1 MRERIKRD
9 RIYKGEYKKYIK
21 IKKYLEICPFLLY
34 QANVLTGGGG
44 EEMTDSEWEYLFE
57 DSPQKAYEYF
67 IEQYGNLIYA
77 IVLNK
82 IGNCGSREDVE
93 DCVSDIMIE
102 FFRNAGRFSSGSGS
116 LKSYISTIAKR
127 RAIDAFRQI
136 TGRNNMCSDIDDE
149 SIVIPP
155 ASDDTEEEAERRI
168 FSQNLWNI
176 VKSLGEPDSSIIV
189 YQYFYNHTVHEIAKI
204 LKMTSGAV
212 QKRSI
217 RARKKIGTIL
227 RNGDYYE

>member
-1 MRERIKRD
+1 
-9 RIYKGEYKKYIK
+9 
-21 IKKYLEICPFLLY
+21 
-34 QANVLTGGGG
+34 
-44 EEMTDSEWEYLFE
+44 MTDSEWEQLLNS
-57 DSPQKAYEYF
+57 SPRQAYEKL
-67 IEQYGNLIYA
+67 IEQYGNLVYA

-93 DCVSDIMIE
+93 DCVSDIMVE
-102 FFRNAGRFSSGSGS
+102 FLRNAGKFSSGSGS
-116 LKSYISTIAKR
+116 LKSYISTIAKH

-136 TGRNNMCSDIDDE
+136 TGKNNMRSDIDDE
-149 SIVIPP
+149 NIVIPP
-155 ASDDTEEEAERRI
+155 ASDDTEEEAEKRI
-168 FSQNLWNI
+168 FSQNLWNT

-189 YQYFYNHTVHEIAKI
+189 YQYFYNYKVNEIAKI
-204 LKMTSGAV
+204 LEMTSGAV

>member
-1 MRERIKRD
+1 
-9 RIYKGEYKKYIK
+9 
-21 IKKYLEICPFLLY
+21 
-34 QANVLTGGGG
+34 
-44 EEMTDSEWEYLFE
+44 MTDSEWEQLLHS
-57 DSPQKAYEYF
+57 SPSKAYKTI

-93 DCVSDIMIE
+93 DCVSDIMVE
-102 FFRNAGRFSSGSGS
+102 FFRNAERYSAGSGS

-136 TGRNNMCSDIDDE
+136 SARNNMYSDIEDDN
-149 SIVIPP
+149 IFIPP
-155 ASDDTEEEAERRI
+155 ASDDTEEETEKRI
-168 FSQNLWNI
+168 FSQHLWNI

-189 YQYFYNHTVHEIAKI
+189 YQYFYNHKVHEIAKA
-204 LKMTSGAV
+204 LKMTSDAV
-212 QKRSI
+212 KKRSL

-227 RNGDYYE
+227 RNGGYHE

>member
-1 MRERIKRD
+1 
-9 RIYKGEYKKYIK
+9 
-21 IKKYLEICPFLLY
+21 
-34 QANVLTGGGG
+34 
-44 EEMTDSEWEYLFE
+44 MTDSEWEQLFKK
-57 DSPQKAYEYF
+57 SSKKAYEYF
-67 IEQYGNLIYA
+67 IEQYGNFIYA

-82 IGNCGSREDVE
+82 IGNCGSREDIE

-102 FFRNAGRFSSGSGS
+102 FFRNAHRFSSLNGS
-116 LKSYISTIAKR
+116 LKSYISTISKR

-136 TGRNNMCSDIDDE
+136 SGRNNMRSDMDDE
-149 SIVIPP
+149 SVIIPP
-155 ASDDTEEEAERRI
+155 AENDTEEEAENRI
-168 FSQNLWNI
+168 FRQTLWDI

-189 YQYFYNHTVHEIAKI
+189 YQYFYNQTVNEIADK
-204 LKMTSGAV
+204 LEMTSGAV